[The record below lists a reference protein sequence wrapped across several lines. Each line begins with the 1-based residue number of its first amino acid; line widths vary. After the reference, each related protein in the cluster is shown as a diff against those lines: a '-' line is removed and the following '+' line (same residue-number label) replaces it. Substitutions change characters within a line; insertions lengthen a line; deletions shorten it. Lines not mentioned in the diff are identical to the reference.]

1 MRGFLLSWRLPALL
15 LLILPLL
22 PPAGGALA
30 QPVPPVIP
38 PQGSPIPQIR
48 PPAPPRVGPGTE
60 TPAAPGIPPAA
71 LGGNVAIRRAVV
83 EGATAFPAEEL

>member
-1 MRGFLLSWRLPALL
+1 MREFLPGRPPLLTMLLALALLSP
-15 LLILPLL
+15 I
-22 PPAGGALA
+22 GGAMA